1 MFYCFLKTFQS
12 FHIKF
17 LYCICFWCYSDNHL
31 FKKTFSQLEVS
42 AGSYLGLFW
51 GLFWHLF
58 LCFLGAFQS
67 FLIKVCTDVFFYC
80 SHGHCNKSFFTLLP
94 SLLAGI
100 LGYFL
105 VYFRVFI
112 SLMKFCTCIL
122 DNTLIVLRLKNDTGV
137 LSFAGGYFK
146 FLWGHFGYL
155 SVFLEIVQYFFMN
168 FCIYVLCFRFITSRR
183 NSL

>member
-1 MFYCFLKTFQS
+1 M
-12 FHIKF
+12 
-17 LYCICFWCYSDNHL
+17 
-31 FKKTFSQLEVS
+31 
-42 AGSYLGLFW
+42 GLI
-51 GLFWHLF
+51 LASVPLF
-58 LCFLGAFQS
+58 LGS
-67 FLIKVCTDVFFYC
+67 FSILPHKGLYRCFFYC

-122 DNTLIVLRLKNDTGV
+122 DNTLIVLRLKNNTGV
-137 LSFAGGYFK
+137 LSFAEGYFK

-168 FCIYVLCFRFITSRR
+168 FCIYVLCFRFITSHR